1 MSRRGPGSSKPL
13 PEDGGTGGSSTGSGG
28 SSGSGSTGSDGGT
41 VAESDLAPI
50 DLSDMRLYNWY
61 GQWHASNW
69 DNAWSSIPFRYDHVI
84 QDESGDTHL
93 IFDENGAPELKAQN
107 GHPYSTK
114 AFYEVDV
121 TLPELRSGM
130 VVAPLWLWHD
140 HTRDEIDFEFVG
152 ANSLQL
158 TIHSYRSGEHR
169 SQDYRIE
176 GNFSGQRMKLGIA
189 TDLERGEIDMLVNG
203 QVVHTFYN
211 NTNAFPTGEM
221 RPVISMWV
229 GDAVSWAEPWTGPW
243 EGFAEGE
250 QLVMTVHGYRF
261 EQR

>member
-1 MSRRGPGSSKPL
+1 
-13 PEDGGTGGSSTGSGG
+13 
-28 SSGSGSTGSDGGT
+28 
-41 VAESDLAPI
+41 
-50 DLSDMRLYNWY
+50 MRLYNWY
-61 GQWHASNW
+61 GKWHASNW
-69 DNAWSSIPFRYDHVI
+69 DNAWSSLPFRYDHVI
-84 QDESGDTHL
+84 QDENGDTHF

-140 HTRDEIDFEFVG
+140 HTRDEVDFEFVG
-152 ANSLQL
+152 DKFLQL

-169 SQDYRIE
+169 TKEHQIE

-203 QVVHTFYN
+203 QVVYTFYN

-229 GDAVSWAEPWTGPW
+229 GDNVSWAEPWTGPW

-261 EQR
+261 EQQ